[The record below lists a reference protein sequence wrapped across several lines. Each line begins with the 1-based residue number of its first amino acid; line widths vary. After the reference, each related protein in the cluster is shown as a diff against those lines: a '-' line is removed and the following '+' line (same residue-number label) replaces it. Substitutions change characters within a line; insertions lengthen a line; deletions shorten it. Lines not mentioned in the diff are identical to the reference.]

1 MDPTPT
7 AQGFRGGQI
16 QKAFAFHVA
25 SLSVFK
31 LELSAPKQSI
41 GRFHG
46 TVICQND
53 QRAQM
58 NNTVFPTALYWTLE
72 RELLRASTLASRRR
86 LSVLIA

>member
-1 MDPTPT
+1 MEPTPT

-31 LELSAPKQSI
+31 LELLAPKQSI

-46 TVICQND
+46 TVICQ
-53 QRAQM
+53 M
-58 NNTVFPTALYWTLE
+58 NNTVFLTALYWTLE
-72 RELLRASTLASRRR
+72 RELLRASTLASWRR